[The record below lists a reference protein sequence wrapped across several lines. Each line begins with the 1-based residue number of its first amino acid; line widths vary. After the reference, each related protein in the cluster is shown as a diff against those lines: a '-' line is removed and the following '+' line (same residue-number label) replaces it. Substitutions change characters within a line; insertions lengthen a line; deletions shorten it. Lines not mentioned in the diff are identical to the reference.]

1 MAREAHLP
9 LTDTDERA
17 ALREA
22 VRALGNKYGLDYMID
37 KADNGEY
44 PTELWREAGEI
55 SAKSLDLAVQTLGGN
70 GLSTEYGLARMFGAS
85 RLPRIAPISREML
98 LNYVGT
104 NIMGLPKS
112 Y

>member
-44 PTELWREAGEI
+44 PTELWREAGE
-55 SAKSLDLAVQTLGGN
+55 LGFIGVN
-70 GLSTEYGLARMFGAS
+70 LPEKYGGGGAGLAELAIVEEE
-85 RLPRIAPISREML
+85 LAC
-98 LNYVGT
+98 
-104 NIMGLPKS
+104 
-112 Y
+112 